1 MTDVIDDPCPA
12 LTCREFVELVTEYL
26 EGTLPSSVCICFEAH
41 LAVCEGCQIYLDQ
54 MQHTINELGKLGE
67 EAIPAT
73 GKARLLACFR
83 DWKRTLPVSL
93 P

>member
-1 MTDVIDDPCPA
+1 MTNVIADPCPA

-26 EGTLPSSVCICFEAH
+26 EGTLTSSVRACFEAH
-41 LAVCEGCQIYLDQ
+41 LAVCEGCQIYVDQ
-54 MQHTINELGKLGE
+54 MQQTIHDLGKLDE
-67 EAIPAT
+67 ETIPAA
-73 GKARLLACFR
+73 GKAKLLAYFR